1 MPDSNQAGN
10 LPNFH
15 RVGADVKIY
24 ERAVIVAPENITL
37 GSHIIIDDFV
47 FIGAHRKIILGNYVH
62 VASHASITGGGR
74 VLVCDFCGIS
84 SGARLVSGTDDFTGG
99 TLTGPTIPP
108 QFRHSHRGA
117 IILEPHVIIGSNA
130 VVLPDVTIGEGSTVG
145 AGSVVTH
152 SLEPWGVYAG
162 APARRINTRPRDA
175 LHANAKLLFETCG
188 TPEIQYR
195 SAAAL
200 EAL

>member
-1 MPDSNQAGN
+1 MPATDQSGD

-15 RVGADVKIY
+15 RVGANVKIY
-24 ERAVIVAPENITL
+24 ARAVILGPENVTL
-37 GSHIIIDDFV
+37 GSNIIIDDFV
-47 FIGAHRKIILGNYVH
+47 FLGAHRKLILGNYVH
-62 VASHASITGGGR
+62 VAAHASITGGGR

-84 SGARLVSGTDDFTGG
+84 TGARLLSGTDDFTGG

-108 QFRHSHRGA
+108 QFRTPHRGA
-117 IILEPHVIIGSNA
+117 IILEPHVVIGSNA

-162 APARRINTRPRDA
+162 VPARRINTRPREA
-175 LHANAKLLFETCG
+175 LQANEKLLFETCG
-188 TPEIQYR
+188 APAIQYR

-200 EAL
+200 DL